1 MAAAMVRVPMGS
13 HPQMV
18 TTAPGALRPGT
29 NPCRPSPNGYRS
41 CVDTTSGDRA
51 TPTEDDSSVVET
63 SNGYLS
69 LASGIL
75 IIRTKANQ
83 GTEASFAE
91 ALDVIGRLGEGVPR
105 PALWDV
111 RAWQGATPDAWGYLI
126 PRIARLVSAVAM
138 IVRADRDQRVGPFPA
153 AIDRL
158 LIPFRIFIDE
168 QKGLEFLRDFT
179 PGPAQT

>member
-1 MAAAMVRVPMGS
+1 MATVP
-13 HPQMV
+13 
-18 TTAPGALRPGT
+18 A
-29 NPCRPSPNGYRS
+29 
-41 CVDTTSGDRA
+41 VDTTSGDRA
-51 TPTEDDSSVVET
+51 TPTEDDSPMIET
-63 SNGYLS
+63 ANGYLS
-69 LASGIL
+69 LAGGIL

-91 ALDVIGRLGEGVPR
+91 ALDAIGRLGDGVPR

-111 RAWQGATPDAWGYLI
+111 RAWQGATPEAWGYLI

-168 QKGLEFLRDFT
+168 QKALEFLRDFT
-179 PGPAQT
+179 PGPAPT